1 MSYILQIVFT
11 NFVNIQAAA
20 DAESR
25 REVSEWEEREKS
37 IHYLVI
43 SDKILLAVLNL
54 SVLNADTESIIHI
67 SPPSLF

>member
-25 REVSEWEEREKS
+25 REVSEWEKREKK
-37 IHYLVI
+37 YT
-43 SDKILLAVLNL
+43 LL
-54 SVLNADTESIIHI
+54 SY
-67 SPPSLF
+67 FR

>member
-25 REVSEWEEREKS
+25 SEWVKG
-37 IHYLVI
+37 
-43 SDKILLAVLNL
+43 DKKVYI
-54 SVLNADTESIIHI
+54 TK
-67 SPPSLF
+67 LFQIRFCWLF